1 MIFSTRMG
9 KFMVNTGIYQC
20 AVGKNN
26 IVIIFRVLYQAEV
39 IPMQTEKPKNL
50 ITYKFIHINSIKEV
64 KQNLQIL
71 ANFSRLTFLL
81 RKIDWFLFIIN
92 WNSFMTFNFL
102 SVWKKKNL
110 IKAESSGNSVFTL
123 YVVSAPKLINCL
135 VLINVFV

>member
-20 AVGKNN
+20 AVGKNK

-102 SVWKKKNL
+102 SVWKKKTWSKQSL
-110 IKAESSGNSVFTL
+110 QEILFLLCMWFQPPSLSIV
-123 YVVSAPKLINCL
+123 
-135 VLINVFV
+135 

>member
-1 MIFSTRMG
+1 MG

-20 AVGKNN
+20 AVSKNN

-39 IPMQTEKPKNL
+39 IPMQTENPKNL

-81 RKIDWFLFIIN
+81 RKID
-92 WNSFMTFNFL
+92 
-102 SVWKKKNL
+102 
-110 IKAESSGNSVFTL
+110 
-123 YVVSAPKLINCL
+123 
-135 VLINVFV
+135 

>member
-20 AVGKNN
+20 AVGKNK

-39 IPMQTEKPKNL
+39 IPMQTEKRKNL

-81 RKIDWFLFIIN
+81 RKID
-92 WNSFMTFNFL
+92 
-102 SVWKKKNL
+102 
-110 IKAESSGNSVFTL
+110 
-123 YVVSAPKLINCL
+123 
-135 VLINVFV
+135 